1 MTTLRVAVQEYLSLR
16 RGLGFQLRDA
26 GKMLPDFV
34 TFLEQH
40 GASVISSRLA
50 LDWAQQPST
59 VQPTEW
65 ARRLSIVRGFARYR
79 SATDSRTE
87 IPPDGLLPYRPKRA
101 RPYLYSDAEIQA
113 LLRAALKLPSHG
125 DCGRGPTIACS
136 GC

>member
-26 GKMLPDFV
+26 GRMLPEFV
-34 TFLEQH
+34 TFLEQR
-40 GASVISSRLA
+40 GASVIASRLA